1 MKWFSVIPGLLFFL
15 IITVRLN
22 AQTNTYI
29 LNGSSAQNTCNCYT
43 LTGEQ
48 QNQSGSVWNANKIDL
63 KNSFDFIFNVFLGC
77 NDIGADGIAFILQ
90 PLSTSMGASGEGMGF
105 EGVIPSI
112 GIALDT
118 YQNPNR
124 NDPAFDH
131 ISIQANGN
139 INHGSD
145 LAGPVAISATSNNVE
160 DCQWH
165 TLRITW
171 DPASLEIEAYFDGVK
186 RLEVIVDL
194 VNTIFK
200 DGSMV
205 YWGFSGA
212 TGGAFNLQQ
221 FCTALNPNFTTGYP
235 SNEVCPGQTI
245 QFTDSSESFAPVT
258 DYYWDFGNGAISTLK
273 TPPSQ
278 VYHSPG
284 QYPVM
289 LALTAMDGCRD
300 TVTGVLKVGALPT
313 AIFSV
318 TDTCFMKDPK
328 LILAPEDNS
337 FSYSWKL
344 DGNNI
349 SNSHTPAIGAL
360 PVGDHTLELIVNSL
374 YGCGMQS
381 VFTSDFRI
389 KALPV
394 ISIEANDGCTGEEI
408 PITGLSDQNIVAWH
422 WRLDGQVVSRSRMF
436 DTSFPAK
443 GNYLLQL
450 SAIDEQGCIAEMAEK
465 NIFINEVNANAGEDM
480 TVLKNT
486 AFQLNGT
493 GGTNYLWTPS
503 TGLSDPMS
511 GSTAALLQQDITYTL
526 QVTSNEG
533 CTDTDD
539 IYIKV
544 IDKSEIY
551 IPTAF
556 TPNNDGLNDLLR
568 PAYIGITQVEFF
580 AVYNCWGKM
589 VFSTREQG
597 KGWDGSIDGKQAATD
612 SYVWIVKGTDIL
624 GNIIEKKGSVVLIR

>member
-1 MKWFSVIPGLLFFL
+1 MRLFSVIPGFLFLL
-15 IITVRLN
+15 IVQVRLN

-29 LNGSSAQNTCNCYT
+29 LNGSSAQNSCNCYT

-77 NDIGADGIAFILQ
+77 NDVGADGIAFILQ
-90 PLSTSMGASGEGMGF
+90 PLSTSIGASGEGMGF

-171 DPASLEIEAYFDGVK
+171 DPASLEIETYFDGVK
-186 RLEVIVDL
+186 RLGVIVDL
-194 VNTIFK
+194 INTIFK

-221 FCTALNPNFTTGYP
+221 FCTALNPNFSTGFP
-235 SNEVCPGQTI
+235 FNEACPGQNI
-245 QFTDSSESFAPVT
+245 QFIDSSESFAPVT
-258 DYYWDFGNGAISTLK
+258 DYYWDFGNGSTSMLK
-273 TPPSQ
+273 TPPPQ
-278 VYHSPG
+278 VYNNPG
-284 QYPVM
+284 QYEIKM
-289 LALTAMDGCRD
+289 ALTAMDGCRSD
-300 TVTGVLKVGALPT
+300 TVTRILNVGSLP
-313 AIFSV
+313 AASFSV
-318 TDTCFMKDPK
+318 NDTCFMNNPQ
-328 LILAPEDNS
+328 IIQVPANNS
-337 FSYSWKL
+337 FLYTWKL
-344 DGNNI
+344 DGTAI
-349 SNSHTPAIGAL
+349 SNSHSPDLGSL
-360 PVGDHTLELIVNSL
+360 PVGDHSLELTVNSL
-374 YGCGMQS
+374 YGCGTPAVYS
-381 VFTSDFRI
+381 RNFSI
-389 KALPV
+389 KPLPDV
-394 ISIEANDGCTGEEI
+394 TIEANDGCAGEEI
-408 PITGLSDQNIVAWH
+408 SITGQSDQNIVEWN
-422 WRLDGQVVSRSRMF
+422 WVLDERDIS
-436 DTSFPAK
+436 DTKVFTYRFPAK
-443 GNYLLQL
+443 GNYLLKL
-450 SAIDEQGCIAEMAEK
+450 TTIDDEGCPGISEK
-465 NIFINEVNANAGEDM
+465 NIFINDANAYAGEDM

-486 AFQLNGT
+486 TFQLNGT
-493 GGTNYLWTPS
+493 GGPSYLWIPS
-503 TGLSDPMS
+503 TGLADPLS
-511 GSTAALLQQDITYTL
+511 GSTVGMLEQDITYTL

-544 IDKSEIY
+544 INKAEIY

-568 PAYIGITQVEFF
+568 PAYIGITQIDFF
-580 AVYNCWGKM
+580 TVYNRWGKI
-589 VFSTREQG
+589 VFSSKEQG
-597 KGWDGSIDGKQAATD
+597 KGWDGTIDGRPAGTD
-612 SYVWIVKGTDIL
+612 TYVWIVKGIDIL
-624 GNIIEKKGSVVLIR
+624 GNLIEKKGSVVLIR